1 MQLKIEKMPKLAD
14 AEKTILDGRIVLTQ
28 RKASSAWQARFKI
41 GTKWVRVSTKQRD
54 RKDAEKTAEE
64 LYLDAKFKERNKI
77 PVITKRF
84 KPVAELAIKHMQAAL
99 DGGQGKKVYKDY
111 IIALNRYLIPFF
123 GNHHINRIDY
133 SLLKQFEAWRI
144 EQMGKLPKASS
155 IGTHN
160 SALNKVFDEAIER
173 GFITAHQRPELY
185 NRGQGGDRRPNFTLD
200 EYRLVSRNLREFV
213 KGARDGKSRE
223 MRELLRDYVLILVNC
238 GIRHGTEA
246 QNMRW
251 KHIRIEQD
259 KKTKQNTLLFYV
271 NGKTGPRELV
281 ARHNCVTYLKRIHSR
296 TEAIKHYTFT
306 ELLKAQVDLPVFC
319 LPDGTVTDNL
329 RATFR
334 AFLKHYNLLV
344 DPRTGQN
351 RTLYS
356 LRHSYATFILTMT
369 KGRDIHLLSKQ
380 MGTSSLMI
388 ERHYSHVIARMR
400 AEDLAGPQQGV
411 YDNIDD

>member
-1 MQLKIEKMPKLAD
+1 MPKLAD
-14 AEKTILDGRIVLTQ
+14 AEKTLLNGRIVLSQ
-28 RKASSAWQARFKI
+28 RSRSSAWQARFKI
-41 GTKWVRVSTKQRD
+41 GTRWVRVSTKERD
-54 RKDAEKTAEE
+54 RKDAERVAEE
-64 LYLDAKFKERNKI
+64 LYLEAKFKERHKI
-77 PVITKRF
+77 PIVTKRF

-133 SLLKQFEAWRI
+133 ELLKQFEAWRI
-144 EQMGKLPKASS
+144 EKMGKVPKASS

-173 GFITAHQRPELY
+173 GFISANQRPELY
-185 NRGQGGDRRPNFTLD
+185 NRGEDGERRPNFTLD
-200 EYRLVSRNLREFV
+200 EYRIVARNLREFIRL
-213 KGARDGKSRE
+213 ARDGKSRE

-238 GIRHGTEA
+238 GMRHGTEA
-246 QNMRW
+246 QNLRW

-259 KKTKQNTLLFYV
+259 KKTKLNTLLFYV
-271 NGKTGPRELV
+271 NGKTGGREIV
-281 ARHNCVTYLKRIHSR
+281 ARHNCVTYLKRLHSR
-296 TEAIKHYTFT
+296 TDAIKHLSFT
-306 ELLKAQVDLPVFC
+306 ELLKANVDLPVFC

-334 AFLKHYNLLV
+334 AFLKQYKLLE

-356 LRHSYATFILTMT
+356 LRHSYATFMLTMS
-369 KGRDIHLLSKQ
+369 KGTEIHLLAKQ
-380 MGTSSLMI
+380 MGTSTLMI
-388 ERHYSHVIARMR
+388 ERHYSHLIARMK
-400 AEDLAGPQQGV
+400 AEQLAGRQHQV
-411 YDNIDD
+411 YENIDD